1 MSERSERKKVA
12 SDALL
17 DGLVFA
23 RDILWSENNTP
34 MLKLLAHRLQSR
46 YGVDVWALR
55 SPVEGDNATPSN
67 MLCVSAR
74 NLTSATRRQASGNAE
89 DKQR

>member
-1 MSERSERKKVA
+1 MKMAMKVA

-23 RDILWSENNTP
+23 RDILWSGNNTA
-34 MLKLLAHRLQSR
+34 MLKLLAHRMQSR
-46 YGVDVWALR
+46 YGVDIWALR

-67 MLCVSAR
+67 
-74 NLTSATRRQASGNAE
+74 ASGQPRLAE
-89 DKQR
+89 TKKEVRHEENR

>member
-1 MSERSERKKVA
+1 MKMAMKVA

-23 RDILWSENNTP
+23 RDILWSGNNTA
-34 MLKLLAHRLQSR
+34 MLKLLAHRMQSR
-46 YGVDVWALR
+46 YGVDIWALR

-67 MLCVSAR
+67 APTHIFERSENNVQSIVGRFL
-74 NLTSATRRQASGNAE
+74 
-89 DKQR
+89 

>member
-1 MSERSERKKVA
+1 MSERSERMEVA

-55 SPVEGDNATPSN
+55 SPVEGDNAIPSN
-67 MLCVSAR
+67 SVIGRS
-74 NLTSATRRQASGNAE
+74 NPSNTKESGL
-89 DKQR
+89 